1 MDRALEHRPGR
12 RALLVVCA
20 ALALSSCSRGPADE
34 AIKAADQALA
44 SAPEVAADVPEQYA
58 EVTRILKDARASY
71 AAGRYTD
78 ALRAAQAL
86 PDRIAAARALAAQ
99 RRAEKAAAWDAMAR
113 EVPPRIDALTA
124 RLAFLVSGGWIASE
138 RQATAE
144 AELAAL
150 DEVWSRAKAASDA
163 GQLAQALALG
173 EAVKSRA
180 ASLAGALGLKPL
192 LSSARPGVA
201 RKEP

>member
-1 MDRALEHRPGR
+1 VGRALEDRLGR
-12 RALLVVCA
+12 HTLLIVCA
-20 ALALSSCSRGPADE
+20 ALLLSSCNKRSADE
-34 AIKAADQALA
+34 AIQAAEQALA
-44 SAPEVAADVPEQYA
+44 SAPEVAADVPEQFA
-58 EVTRILKDARASY
+58 EIGRILKDARASY
-71 AAGRYTD
+71 AAGRYTE

-86 PDRIAAARALAAQ
+86 PDRIASARALAAR
-99 RRAEKAAAWDAMAR
+99 RRAEKLAVWEAMAR
-113 EVPPRIDALTA
+113 EVPPRIEALTA
-124 RLAFLVSGGWIASE
+124 RLSLLVSGGWIASE

-150 DEVWSRAKAASDA
+150 GEVWGRAKAKADA

-180 ASLAGALGLKPL
+180 VSLAGTLGLKPL
-192 LSSARPGVA
+192 LSSTPPGVA